1 MYWPEFSIT
10 LQISKSNLQHM
21 LPFQSTKYLSIFF
34 LTVATLLSACSTK
47 KYAVTEKIY
56 KNKARDFSDIIS
68 STPPKGQLYDSLNAV
83 NQEWIG
89 SVNFGI
95 RKPNFVVIHHTAQN
109 SLTQTVKTFFST
121 TAGTSAHYVISRDGK
136 VVHMVNDYL
145 RANHAGVSKWGKDT
159 DLNSSSI
166 GIELDNNGTT
176 DVWPDAQI
184 NSLIKLLATL
194 KKTYNIP
201 VANFIGHADIAPKRK
216 NDPRNF
222 PWKKLADA
230 GFGYWYDNILK
241 NPPLDFNT
249 EMALKYIG
257 YDTSNLPAAITAF
270 KIHFI
275 QSDITPKLT
284 PVDILVLYNV
294 YTKY

>member
-1 MYWPEFSIT
+1 MLFSR
-10 LQISKSNLQHM
+10 LSKS
-21 LPFQSTKYLSIFF
+21 SSIFTF
-34 LTVATLLSACSTK
+34 SLLLILSACSTN
-47 KYAVTEKIY
+47 KYAATEKIY
-56 KNKARDFSDIIS
+56 KDKAKDFSKIIS
-68 STPPKGQLYDSLNAV
+68 TTPPLGQLYDSLEAT
-83 NQEWIG
+83 NQTWVG

-95 RKPNFVVIHHTAQN
+95 RKPNFVVIHHTAQD
-109 SLTQTVKTFFST
+109 SLAQTIKTFFSIK
-121 TAGTSAHYVISRDGK
+121 AGTSAHYVISRDGK

-145 RANHAGVSKWGKDT
+145 RANHAGISKWGKDT

-176 DVWPDAQI
+176 DPWPDAQV
-184 NSLIKLLATL
+184 NSLLKLLATL

-201 VANFIGHADIAPKRK
+201 TANFIGHSDIAPRRK
-216 NDPRNF
+216 NDPKNF
-222 PWKKLADA
+222 PWKKLADK
-230 GFGYWYDNILK
+230 GFGYWYDDVLK
-241 NPPLDFNT
+241 NPPVDFNT

-275 QSDITPKLT
+275 QSDITAALT

>member
-1 MYWPEFSIT
+1 MLFSKLSKSFSI
-10 LQISKSNLQHM
+10 SA
-21 LPFQSTKYLSIFF
+21 LSLVLI
-34 LTVATLLSACSTK
+34 LSACGSS
-47 KYAVTEKIY
+47 KYAATEKIY
-56 KNKARDFSDIIS
+56 KEKAKDFSKIINA
-68 STPPKGQLYDSLNAV
+68 TPPVGQLYDSLGAA

-95 RKPNFVVIHHTAQN
+95 RKPNFVVIHHTAQDN
-109 SLTQTVKTFFST
+109 LAQTIKTFFST
-121 TAGTSAHYVISRDGK
+121 KAGTSAHYVIGRDGK

-166 GIELDNNGTT
+166 GIELDNNGLT
-176 DVWPDAQI
+176 DPWPDAQI
-184 NSLIKLLATL
+184 NSLLKLLATL

-201 VANFIGHADIAPKRK
+201 TANFIGHADIAPGRK

-222 PWKKLADA
+222 PWKRLADK
-230 GFGYWYDNILK
+230 GFGFWYDEVLK
-241 NPPLDFNT
+241 NPPADFDT
-249 EMALKYIG
+249 ERALKYIG
-257 YDTSNLPAAITAF
+257 YNTANLPAAITAF

-275 QSDITPKLT
+275 QSDIKPTLT

>member
-1 MYWPEFSIT
+1 MLFSR
-10 LQISKSNLQHM
+10 LSKSSAV
-21 LPFQSTKYLSIFF
+21 FTLSFV
-34 LTVATLLSACSTK
+34 LLLSACSTN
-47 KYAVTEKIY
+47 KYAATEKIY
-56 KNKARDFSDIIS
+56 KEKAKDFSKIIS
-68 STPPKGQLYDSLNAV
+68 TTPPAGQLYDSLEAT
-83 NQEWIG
+83 NQTWVG

-95 RKPNFVVIHHTAQN
+95 RKPNFVVIHHTAQD
-109 SLTQTVKTFFST
+109 SLAQTIKTFFST
-121 TAGTSAHYVISRDGK
+121 KAGTSAHYIVSRDGK

-145 RANHAGVSKWGKDT
+145 RANHAGISKWGKDT

-166 GIELDNNGTT
+166 GIELDNNGLT
-176 DVWPDAQI
+176 DPWPDAQI
-184 NSLIKLLATL
+184 NSLLKLLATL

-201 VANFIGHADIAPKRK
+201 TANFIGHADIAPKRK
-216 NDPRNF
+216 NDPKNF
-222 PWKKLADA
+222 PWKKLADK
-230 GFGYWYDNILK
+230 GFGYWYDDVLK

-275 QSDITPKLT
+275 QSDITPTLT

>member
-1 MYWPEFSIT
+1 MLFSN
-10 LQISKSNLQHM
+10 LSKS
-21 LPFQSTKYLSIFF
+21 SSIFAF
-34 LTVATLLSACSTK
+34 SLVLILSACGSS

-56 KNKARDFSDIIS
+56 KEKAKDFSKIIG
-68 STPPKGQLYDSLNAV
+68 TVPPVGQLYDSLGAT
-83 NQEWIG
+83 NQQWIG

-95 RKPNFVVIHHTAQN
+95 RKPNFVVIHHTAQD
-109 SLTQTVKTFFST
+109 SLAQTIKTFFST
-121 TAGTSAHYVISRDGK
+121 KAGTSAHYVVSRDGK

-166 GIELDNNGTT
+166 GIELDNNGLT
-176 DVWPDAQI
+176 DPWPDAQI

-194 KKTYNIP
+194 KKTYGIP
-201 VANFIGHADIAPKRK
+201 TANFIGHADIAPKRK
-216 NDPRNF
+216 NDPKNF
-222 PWKKLADA
+222 PWKKLADK
-230 GFGYWYDNILK
+230 GFGYWYDDVLK
-241 NPPLDFNT
+241 NPPADFNT

-257 YDTSNLPAAITAF
+257 YDTSNLSAAITAF
-270 KIHFI
+270 KIHYI
-275 QSDITPKLT
+275 QTDITPTLT

>member
-1 MYWPEFSIT
+1 MLF
-10 LQISKSNLQHM
+10 SKS
-21 LPFQSTKYLSIFF
+21 SKSLSISAFA
-34 LTVATLLSACSTK
+34 LVLILSACGSS
-47 KYAVTEKIY
+47 KYAATEKIY
-56 KNKARDFSDIIS
+56 KEKVKDFSKIINA
-68 STPPKGQLYDSLNAV
+68 TPPVGQLYDSLEAS

-95 RKPNFVVIHHTAQN
+95 RKPNFVVIHHTAQD
-109 SLTQTVKTFFST
+109 SLAQTVKTFFST
-121 TAGTSAHYVISRDGK
+121 KAGTSAHYVISRDGK

-166 GIELDNNGTT
+166 GIELDNNGLT
-176 DVWPDAQI
+176 DPWPDAQI
-184 NSLIKLLATL
+184 NSLLKLLATL
-194 KKTYNIP
+194 KKTYGIP
-201 VANFIGHADIAPKRK
+201 TANFIGHSDIAPKRK
-216 NDPRNF
+216 NDPKNF
-222 PWKKLADA
+222 PWKKLADK
-230 GFGYWYDNILK
+230 GFGYWYGDVLK
-241 NPPLDFNT
+241 NPPVDFNT

-275 QSDITPKLT
+275 QSDITPTLT

-294 YTKY
+294 YIKY